1 MRRGICG
8 SYLYDLGR
16 ESKAPET
23 VGREAMDAGD
33 PLLEAVR
40 GARGGAWRAV
50 ANRYRSAPV
59 CCHVAG
65 RRKAFGGVV
74 GGCPSLSVCLVRA
87 SW

>member
-1 MRRGICG
+1 
-8 SYLYDLGR
+8 
-16 ESKAPET
+16 
-23 VGREAMDAGD
+23 MDAGD

-74 GGCPSLSVCLVRA
+74 GGCPSSLVRFLHVRCGRGPGRRA
-87 SW
+87 SAISVGDGRLESIL